1 MTVVLML
8 GSAPMVAEAAGWPRA
23 PFDRVVAIN
32 NAWRVRGDWDAAVY
46 PWDFPA
52 ERRPVAGPGQSLITE
67 DQFVPTQNAQG
78 GFVYAGATMAFTAG
92 YWALDALR
100 PSVIAVFGCDMHY
113 APTGRTHFYGTGA
126 PDPLR
131 KDITLR
137 SLEAKS
143 ARLMV
148 LAAMQG
154 CAMVNLSTG
163 PSRLI
168 FPRVAR
174 GAAAHARPRAFC
186 PELAATA
193 LEREAALGYMVASG
207 RYWEEAD
214 RFDPA
219 ELDRLDALWLQAAT
233 LPLRQTA

>member
-1 MTVVLML
+1 
-8 GSAPMVAEAAGWPRA
+8 
-23 PFDRVVAIN
+23 
-32 NAWRVRGDWDAAVY
+32 
-46 PWDFPA
+46 
-52 ERRPVAGPGQSLITE
+52 
-67 DQFVPTQNAQG
+67 
-78 GFVYAGATMAFTAG
+78 
-92 YWALDALR
+92 
-100 PSVIAVFGCDMHY
+100 
-113 APTGRTHFYGTGA
+113 
-126 PDPLR
+126 LR